1 MSQFHVI
8 IFITSSPTAGA
19 AHGPRRTSHAN
30 LGALEDMARLRWHL
44 IDDRISKG
52 INLILFAKIFDTS
65 IRDVM
70 AKIHMIRFAA
80 NGNAYTLA
88 KPRIVYDGA
97 KKAATDT
104 CA

>member
-1 MSQFHVI
+1 
-8 IFITSSPTAGA
+8 
-19 AHGPRRTSHAN
+19 
-30 LGALEDMARLRWHL
+30 MARLRWHL

-52 INLILFAKIFDTS
+52 VNLILFTKIFDTS

-88 KPRIVYDGA
+88 KLRAGIVYDGA
-97 KKAATDT
+97 KKAATDA